1 VVTIPKPAIFN
12 SDADMSDIFQS
23 TEVWCIVLP
32 GLGRVF
38 LQEHNQQPGRIV
50 ICRKCQGA
58 IEPGTGCRFVQERN
72 LGRMQP
78 VTKGNGYL
86 CRTCIKHGLQETARW
101 QFNDTEA
108 SLFKANGYTL
118 KPIEGQRLADLWML
132 NGTAGLMAGIREALE
147 VPQVIMRKG

>member
-1 VVTIPKPAIFN
+1 
-12 SDADMSDIFQS
+12 
-23 TEVWCIVLP
+23 
-32 GLGRVF
+32 
-38 LQEHNQQPGRIV
+38 
-50 ICRKCQGA
+50 
-58 IEPGTGCRFVQERN
+58 
-72 LGRMQP
+72 MQP